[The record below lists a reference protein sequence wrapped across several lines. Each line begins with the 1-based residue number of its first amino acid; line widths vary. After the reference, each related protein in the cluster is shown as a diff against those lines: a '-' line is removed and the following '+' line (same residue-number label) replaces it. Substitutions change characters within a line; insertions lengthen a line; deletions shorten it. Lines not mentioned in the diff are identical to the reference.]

1 MLVVAA
7 LLDLLLFSS
16 PSELKGPSASNP
28 PPSEYQCGQ
37 YPISLHIT
45 DEGKGVY
52 KYVGGRKVVGSY
64 DTLPDIG
71 VIDIGMRVGYM
82 FIDGRVVRGLYHT
95 TGLYGTFHLPQN
107 GNTDGDPWYYFRD
120 DPPEGWIRV
129 MVLDDRSE
137 IVCHVIDQQ

>member
-16 PSELKGPSASNP
+16 PSELKGLSASNP

-45 DEGKGVY
+45 DEVENA
-52 KYVGGRKVVGSY
+52 
-64 DTLPDIG
+64 
-71 VIDIGMRVGYM
+71 MRVGYM
-82 FIDGRVVRGLYHT
+82 FVDGRVVRGLYHAR
-95 TGLYGTFHLPQN
+95 GIYGTFHHTRN
-107 GNTDGDPWYYFRD
+107 GNTDGDPWYYFRA
-120 DPPEGWIRV
+120 DPPEGWLRV